1 VFNILAPI
9 FGLIALAYLSR
20 RANILGPNAYLELN
34 RFVASLALPALIFD
48 NVAHV
53 TPAQLNQPGF
63 VAAFG
68 IGAFAVFALPL
79 FFARGERPFGDRA
92 LDGLSACYPN
102 TGYIGLPLAFLAFGA
117 PSAPG
122 ATIAAVFTTCVLFG
136 FALALLE
143 WDLHRGHAAG
153 VTAMKVGSSL
163 ARNPIMIAPLLAL
176 TVTAGWVEMP
186 AAADRVIKLLAGS
199 AGPCALVA
207 HGLFLARDDPS
218 NAKPWAA
225 ALQPRPLA
233 LVTLKLLVQ
242 PLVTA
247 MLAVYAFGL
256 TDLDAQLVVIL
267 SALPTGTGAFMLADV
282 YKRDLEVT
290 STTIM
295 VSTVASALTLS
306 ICLVVLP
313 RIL

>member
-1 VFNILAPI
+1 MFNILAPI
-9 FGLIALAYLSR
+9 FALIGLAYASR
-20 RANILGPNAYLELN
+20 KVNVLGPNAYLELN

-68 IGAFAVFALPL
+68 IGAFAVMAVPM
-79 FFARGERPFGDRA
+79 FFAGGARSFGDRA
-92 LDGLSACYPN
+92 LDGLSASYPN
-102 TGYIGLPLAFLAFGA
+102 TGYIGFPLAYLAFGP

-136 FALALLE
+136 SAIALLE
-143 WDLHRGHAAG
+143 WDLHRGHAFGAT
-153 VTAMKVGSSL
+153 VVKVGSSL
-163 ARNPIMIAPLLAL
+163 LRNPIVLAPIAALA
-176 TVTAGWVEMP
+176 VTFGFVEVP
-186 AAADRVIKLLAGS
+186 AAADRVVKLLAGS

-218 NAKPWAA
+218 NARPWAA
-225 ALQPRPLA
+225 ALRPRPLA
-233 LVTLKLLVQ
+233 LVTLKVLVQ
-242 PLVTA
+242 PVITALV
-247 MLAVYAFGL
+247 AVYAFGL
-256 TDLDAQLVVIL
+256 KGMDAQLVVIL

-282 YKRDLEVT
+282 YKRDVEVT

-295 VSTVASALTLS
+295 VSTIASAITLS

-313 RIL
+313 RVL